1 MAVDVL
7 QACDQCSASGGE
19 PQTLFVLMSV
29 LFSVY
34 VALDTI
40 FCFLVIS
47 RKAEEPVL
55 TQTSPEITQ
64 TKVTSTTNSSTS
76 YQQWL
81 GPRVLDMDAHLT
93 LRKNIMTV
101 T

>member
-7 QACDQCSASGGE
+7 HACDQCSVSGGS

-55 TQTSPEITQ
+55 KQESD
-64 TKVTSTTNSSTS
+64 STPKHNSKEYT
-76 YQQWL
+76 QWL
-81 GPRVLDMDAHLT
+81 GPRVLDLDAHFT
-93 LRKNIMTV
+93 LKRNIMTV
-101 T
+101 A